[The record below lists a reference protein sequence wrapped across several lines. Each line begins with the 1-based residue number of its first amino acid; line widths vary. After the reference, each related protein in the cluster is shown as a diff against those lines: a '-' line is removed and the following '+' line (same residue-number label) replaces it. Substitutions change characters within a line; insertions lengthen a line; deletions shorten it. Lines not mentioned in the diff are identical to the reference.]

1 MDEDKEQFSIGENS
15 PISERNNSSRKFVK
29 FSFLIFGIA
38 GLLAWNTILSDIGFF
53 IYFIPSLDPLFI
65 FPFLNFALNIIFQFI
80 LLFKKKLFTY
90 KTQLLFSVTL
100 SGILLIILPLSVISL
115 NKDSLTN
122 RIIASIMILFQGLLN
137 AICQSSFFGLVSF
150 FPIDIIVNMSTGQGI
165 AGILMNI
172 IQYIVIFTIGDI
184 DKNKKQSENDTIV
197 KKSGIIFFSISVF
210 IIVVSLVFIILI
222 YRNNYFKNKLILSG
236 EHSSDNDIN
245 NIEKLINNSEHSD
258 ESLSSI
264 SSNKE
269 VSFLDLT
276 KILLDLN
283 ILTVILYIITFS
295 VFPGVCLEF
304 KLFNLDGNLKNNTI
318 ITIYNIFDTI
328 GRLLVAFF
336 NPTKK
341 KIYILTLS
349 RIILLI
355 IMPFDF
361 YYQYNSNSLT
371 TNLIFILCVIF
382 CAITNGLVTS
392 LLFGIAPTLVPINI
406 KGRAGS
412 SISFYLILGIFLG
425 TLSGI
430 GMGKIIDSLKK
441 K

>member
-15 PISERNNSSRKFVK
+15 PISERNDSNRKFVK

-122 RIIASIMILFQGLLN
+122 RIIASIMVLFQGLLN

-245 NIEKLINNSEHSD
+245 NIEKLINNSEHS
-258 ESLSSI
+258 ESSI

-328 GRLLVAFF
+328 GRLLVTFF

-355 IMPFDF
+355 IMPFNF

-412 SISFYLILGIFLG
+412 SISFCLILGIFLG

-430 GMGKIIDSLKK
+430 GMGKIIDSIKK

>member
-15 PISERNNSSRKFVK
+15 PISERNDSNRKFVK

-122 RIIASIMILFQGLLN
+122 RIIASIMVLFQGLLN

-184 DKNKKQSENDTIV
+184 DKNKRQSENDTIV

-245 NIEKLINNSEHSD
+245 NIEKLINNSEHS
-258 ESLSSI
+258 ESSI

-328 GRLLVAFF
+328 GRLLVTFF

-355 IMPFDF
+355 IMPFNF
-361 YYQYNSNSLT
+361 YYQNNSNSLK

>member
-1 MDEDKEQFSIGENS
+1 M
-15 PISERNNSSRKFVK
+15 
-29 FSFLIFGIA
+29 
-38 GLLAWNTILSDIGFF
+38 
-53 IYFIPSLDPLFI
+53 
-65 FPFLNFALNIIFQFI
+65 
-80 LLFKKKLFTY
+80 
-90 KTQLLFSVTL
+90 
-100 SGILLIILPLSVISL
+100 ISL

-122 RIIASIMILFQGLLN
+122 RIIASIMVLFQGLLN

-184 DKNKKQSENDTIV
+184 DKNKRQSENDTIV

-245 NIEKLINNSEHSD
+245 NIEKLINNSEHS
-258 ESLSSI
+258 ESSI

-304 KLFNLDGNLKNNTI
+304 KLFNLYGNLKNNTI

-328 GRLLVAFF
+328 GRLLVTFF

-355 IMPFDF
+355 IMPFNF
-361 YYQYNSNSLT
+361 YYQYNSNSLK

>member
-15 PISERNNSSRKFVK
+15 PISERNDSNRKFVK

-122 RIIASIMILFQGLLN
+122 RIIASIMVLFQGLLN

-184 DKNKKQSENDTIV
+184 DKNKRQSENDTIV

-236 EHSSDNDIN
+236 EYSSDNDIN
-245 NIEKLINNSEHSD
+245 NIEKLINNSEHS
-258 ESLSSI
+258 ESSI

-328 GRLLVAFF
+328 GRLLVTFF

-355 IMPFDF
+355 IMPFNF
-361 YYQYNSNSLT
+361 YYQNNSNSLK

-412 SISFYLILGIFLG
+412 SISFCLILGIFLG

-430 GMGKIIDSLKK
+430 GMGKIIDSIKK

>member
-15 PISERNNSSRKFVK
+15 PISERNDSNRKFVK

-122 RIIASIMILFQGLLN
+122 RIIASIMVLFQGLLN

-236 EHSSDNDIN
+236 EYSSDNDIN
-245 NIEKLINNSEHSD
+245 NIEKLINNSEHS
-258 ESLSSI
+258 ESSI

-355 IMPFDF
+355 IMPFNF
-361 YYQYNSNSLT
+361 YYQNNSNSLK

-412 SISFYLILGIFLG
+412 SISFCLILGIFLG

-430 GMGKIIDSLKK
+430 GMGKIIDSIKK

>member
-38 GLLAWNTILSDIGFF
+38 GLWAWNTILSDIGFF

-122 RIIASIMILFQGLLN
+122 RIIASIMVLFQGLLN

-172 IQYIVIFTIGDI
+172 IQYIVIFTFGDI
-184 DKNKKQSENDTIV
+184 DKTKKESENDIIV

-245 NIEKLINNSEHSD
+245 NIEKLINNSEHS
-258 ESLSSI
+258 ESSI

-328 GRLLVAFF
+328 GRLLVTFF

-361 YYQYNSNSLT
+361 YYQYNSNSLK

-412 SISFYLILGIFLG
+412 SISFCLILGIFLG

>member
-15 PISERNNSSRKFVK
+15 PISERNDSNRKFVK

-236 EHSSDNDIN
+236 EYSSDNDIN
-245 NIEKLINNSEHSD
+245 NIEKLINNSEHS
-258 ESLSSI
+258 ESSI

-328 GRLLVAFF
+328 GRLLVTFF

-355 IMPFDF
+355 IMPFNF
-361 YYQYNSNSLT
+361 YYQNNSNSLK

-412 SISFYLILGIFLG
+412 SISFCLILGIFLG

-430 GMGKIIDSLKK
+430 GMGKIIDSIKK

>member
-1 MDEDKEQFSIGENS
+1 MDENKEQFTVGENS
-15 PISERNNSSRKFVK
+15 PISERNDSNRKFVK

-115 NKDSLTN
+115 KKDSLTN

-184 DKNKKQSENDTIV
+184 DKNKRQSENDTIV

-236 EHSSDNDIN
+236 EYSSDNDIN
-245 NIEKLINNSEHSD
+245 NIEKLINNSEHS
-258 ESLSSI
+258 ESSI

-355 IMPFDF
+355 IMPFNF
-361 YYQYNSNSLT
+361 YYQYNSNSLK

>member
-38 GLLAWNTILSDIGFF
+38 GLWAWNTILSDIGFF

-165 AGILMNI
+165 AGLLMNI
-172 IQYIVIFTIGDI
+172 IQYIVIFTFGDI
-184 DKNKKQSENDTIV
+184 DKTKKESENDIIV

-236 EHSSDNDIN
+236 EYSSDNDIN
-245 NIEKLINNSEHSD
+245 NIEKLINNSEHS
-258 ESLSSI
+258 ESSI

-341 KIYILTLS
+341 KYI
-349 RIILLI
+349 
-355 IMPFDF
+355 F
-361 YYQYNSNSLT
+361 
-371 TNLIFILCVIF
+371 
-382 CAITNGLVTS
+382 
-392 LLFGIAPTLVPINI
+392 
-406 KGRAGS
+406 
-412 SISFYLILGIFLG
+412 
-425 TLSGI
+425 
-430 GMGKIIDSLKK
+430 
-441 K
+441 

>member
-15 PISERNNSSRKFVK
+15 PISERNDSNRKFVK

-122 RIIASIMILFQGLLN
+122 RIIASIMVLFQGLLN

-184 DKNKKQSENDTIV
+184 DKNKRQSENDTIV

-236 EHSSDNDIN
+236 EYSSDNDIN
-245 NIEKLINNSEHSD
+245 NIEKLINNSEHS
-258 ESLSSI
+258 ESSI

-355 IMPFDF
+355 IMPFNF
-361 YYQYNSNSLT
+361 YYQNNSNSLK

-412 SISFYLILGIFLG
+412 SISFCLILGIFLG

-430 GMGKIIDSLKK
+430 GMGKIIDSIKK